1 MYGASSSPTWT
12 IWRPETFK
20 PGNSTRGTLLSP
32 RGSDHTPANTLSP
45 VTLFQHAS
53 RRPLGASLIG
63 RPRHRDLLTQRP
75 RRAAAR
81 PKPGCTQRALNA
93 SLTVHDAGRVA
104 SQEQSLLVLNLHR
117 HL

>member
-12 IWRPETFK
+12 IWRLETFR
-20 PGNSTRGTLLSP
+20 PGTSTRGTLLSAG
-32 RGSDHTPANTLSP
+32 GSVDTRANTRSP
-45 VTLFQHAS
+45 FTLVQHVS

-81 PKPGCTQRALNA
+81 PKPGCTQRAIYA
-93 SLTVHDAGRVA
+93 FLTVHDAGRVT
-104 SQEQSLLVLNLHR
+104 SHEQSLLVLNLHR